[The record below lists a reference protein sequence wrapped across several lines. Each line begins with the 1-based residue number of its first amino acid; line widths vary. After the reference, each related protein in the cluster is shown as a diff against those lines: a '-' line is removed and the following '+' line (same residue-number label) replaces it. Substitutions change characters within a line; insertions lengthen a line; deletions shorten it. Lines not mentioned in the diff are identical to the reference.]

1 MKLNLNKKNLAML
14 ALCIVALGLFIY
26 IWCEFTFNF
35 VALFSFLIL
44 FMCVP
49 FCLSGP
55 KLLERRN
62 PQTLKVTRSFAPD
75 RNFNDFKP
83 KLLILVM
90 SILVFGAMALYALG
104 NYCNPEKAI
113 YQNYDHHALKVEGLK
128 IGEGFTLAGTN
139 QDAFLDN
146 SSIRGS
152 VKIASFDKDSVYLD
166 LKGFTNPI
174 YRRHYSNDELT
185 YSCLNKHAL
194 VSFQSGDWVT
204 LNGYGTDDSRRS
216 IKFSLVEGHKN
227 GLLGR
232 HTDTLRC
239 YFVEQ
244 GSNDTIE
251 SSFTRF
257 IKSGYPL
264 EGIAADVPTKQNLQ
278 GINIVRGSVYPHSK
292 RSNTKALYKD
302 VKYYIELESDAMLE
316 SVQVNDNEP
325 VSIREMSALKSVVSL
340 PYKSGFFIG
349 TGEDVSETVCFNR
362 HEKDSA
368 LTVTYHLA
376 KYQRLSSTEN
386 AKENTLM
393 VTTSI
398 VNPDNQDEGKSGLLE
413 NLTDNVLWFNVFH
426 EDNNKCNINPFFV
439 SYVAGPTNEMMEFS
453 LMTEDSPSTMYGIKA
468 DTYFTGVNSRSGNE
482 WLVKVE
488 NFKDKTPFKS
498 TKLAWIL
505 LAVILA
511 SALSLLY
518 SESIYTGFEYVCY
531 LLIIAFLTIRFFL
544 LWRITVFPPLS
555 SITHFE
561 FNHFMNTK
569 WLNITIIGLV
579 FFFVVTNTV
588 KRVILKQKCAPDN
601 IMDALRMNKL
611 FNFVCR
617 IGEVI
622 FRMLWNCAIFLPRQ
636 IVSLYYKLVT
646 LSATKRGL
654 RLRKQN
660 EDSMSPRAERIVGSI
675 FLMLFMGILAAL
687 AAKVSGS
694 PVRTVLGS
702 VGLYLLTDGLIYWA
716 FGNSYLEELDKL
728 KNGSGFAPAVGS
740 RADAFLLSLC
750 NMLIIT
756 GVTLIADSGYG
767 VMFSLFMLFS
777 LWMKITDLYQ
787 YTRYTM
793 KGGDSRKTFW
803 PFIAFVALF
812 VIIGWIIVKYKSIFL
827 KLFEFVMD
835 GRAWVFFLLAGLVV
849 CLIALF
855 VALILDIKFRKSH
868 LIIPAVVFG
877 FCAAASAFAPDYLR
891 GSHMEYRTRVHM
903 EEAGE
908 ILFNI
913 ENSSQQNKF
922 LQASL
927 NDWILYE
934 YQNVGKDI
942 KSFGESGNGYF
953 KLQPQSKL
961 GAMWFAQ
968 TTDICVSRY
977 VIAEH
982 GGVLPWLFVIAF
994 AMMLLMA
1001 LMTPSTSRWARM
1013 ITVQIALLFA
1023 VQSLMILLANTRGFI
1038 FFGQDFPLISL
1049 TSRLSSLYFFVLF
1062 AIAVCTSLIG
1072 RNKHFYEVE
1081 RRKDG
1086 YEMYAKL
1093 HEKNKALS
1101 FNMIFFFVVSAI
1113 MLACLGKNESINLGK
1128 GKSKKADVQVNDY
1141 QLNFEGVSYYKD
1153 GMYDVDTL
1161 LTVVNK
1167 ELETYIN
1174 PAFIKYQKK
1183 NGIVPLTR
1191 NMSDYVVKVFEDSL
1205 MTDANDLCTPYT
1217 KHLLDL
1223 YKNSTS
1229 KENSIKNL
1237 ICLRNVRT
1245 YEYKRVK
1252 SGRNGAS
1259 SFKVIPHDTLE
1270 FVTSLDYY
1278 KYELPK
1284 KVKNVWHGDVIEST
1298 FDVLPDSAY
1307 IKNSSNW
1314 ACAFIPAKYTVAN
1327 KDVQL
1332 MRATAGSPLKLVGS
1346 DAIISVKRDSLNVA
1360 NVSSDDFVMVGNR
1373 TITDTPLQKYRYFA
1387 KNILL
1392 NGKSTYIYPN
1402 GHKMLWARDIVASK
1416 LRNANKSQG
1425 ADKIALEQDMVI
1437 TIDTRLNNSLYDKYV
1452 EVTNGLRVDDVA
1464 RDRAV
1469 VVADGD
1475 GKIKAMVDYRSDRR
1489 YRINPNDFERIAELA
1504 DSLYMNREKGRTI
1517 ENRFFGNFSG
1527 NILRRGPGSTQKP
1540 IVWSA
1545 VTSMYNIGWWDKMR
1559 LSKVWSIDEYTKTG
1573 SYFTFNKYAGQPIE
1587 SKFRSIA
1594 KDEGNGTEVVTLQ
1607 SYMYNSSNYYN
1618 SLLAYIGS
1626 FRGSVLGQDGFL
1638 KSSGSK
1644 DGNTLFYKVS
1654 FPKMPVRKKDQTAES
1669 FKKEMDKYAQQYVKT
1684 FPGIQKGGGGTMSFN
1699 KFLTPDMALDTEAL
1713 LPKGLNENF
1722 GLMPKVGNEKLSS
1735 CFNMSVRNRNETR
1748 NGVTRNAISNRQ
1760 LNEYMVRSVAIGSN
1774 TIWNVT
1780 PLKMAEMFGRL
1791 ISLNQD
1797 YELSYEVKEKKDYKM
1812 FNLDNTWVDGYRS
1825 YQPVRAELLKGMSSV
1840 FDKGTAKN
1848 VFANINKTLAMD
1860 SAGRPVK
1867 ICIDTESGQKAFYI
1881 YGKTGTINGF
1891 WGAENKEDHMLATII
1906 TDREVSTCSEKDLKD
1921 MKFYVIYQVDYANA
1935 GGWSK
1940 INAAIIQ
1947 TVLDSKAFR
1956 DYMGL

>member
-1 MKLNLNKKNLAML
+1 
-14 ALCIVALGLFIY
+14 
-26 IWCEFTFNF
+26 
-35 VALFSFLIL
+35 
-44 FMCVP
+44 MCVP

-55 KLLERRN
+55 KLMERRN
-62 PQTLKVTRSFAPD
+62 PQTMKVTKSFAPD

-83 KLLILVM
+83 KLLVLVI

-113 YQNYDHHALKVEGLK
+113 YKNYDHHALKVEGLK
-128 IGEGFTLAGTN
+128 IGEGFPLAGTN

-146 SSIRGS
+146 STIRGS
-152 VKIASFDKDSVYLD
+152 VRIESFDKDSVYLD
-166 LKGFTNPI
+166 VKGLTNPI
-174 YRRHYSNDELT
+174 YRRHLSNDELT
-185 YSCLNKHAL
+185 YSCLNKNVL
-194 VSFQSGDWVT
+194 VSFESGDWVK
-204 LNGYGTDDSRRS
+204 LNGYGTDDSRHS
-216 IKFSLVEGHKN
+216 IRFKLEEGHQN
-227 GLLGR
+227 GFLGR

-257 IKSGYPL
+257 LKSGYPL
-264 EGIAADVPTKQNLQ
+264 EGIAADIPTKQNLQ

-292 RSNTKALYKD
+292 RSNVQSLYKD

-316 SVQVNDNEP
+316 SIQVNENEP
-325 VSIREMSALKSVVSL
+325 VTVSILNASKTLVSV
-340 PYKSGFFIG
+340 PYKSGIFIG

-362 HEKDSA
+362 HEKDSS
-368 LTVTYHLA
+368 LTVTYHLP

-398 VNPDNQDEGKSGLLE
+398 VSTGENDEGKTGLLE
-413 NLTDNVLWFNVFH
+413 NLTDNVLWFNLFH
-426 EDNNKCNINPFFV
+426 EDDNKCNLNPFFV
-439 SYVAGPTNEMMEFS
+439 SYVAGPTNEMMDFS
-453 LMTEDSPSTMYGIKA
+453 LMTEDSPTTMYGIKA
-468 DTYFTGVNSRSGNE
+468 DTYFSGIKSRSGNE

-498 TKLAWIL
+498 TRLAWIL

-518 SESIYTGFEYVCY
+518 SERLYTGFEYACY

-561 FNHFMNTK
+561 FNHFMSAK
-569 WLNITIIGLV
+569 WLNITLIGLGI
-579 FFFVVTNTV
+579 FFVVTNVV
-588 KRVILKQKCAPDN
+588 KRVILKQACAPDN
-601 IMDALRMNKL
+601 IVNSLRRNWIINFICLAGEFIFKIAWSVAL
-611 FNFVCR
+611 
-617 IGEVI
+617 
-622 FRMLWNCAIFLPRQ
+622 AIPRL
-636 IVSLYYKLVT
+636 IVWIWYAVET
-646 LSATKRGL
+646 FINAKRGL
-654 RLRKQN
+654 RPKKGVERK
-660 EDSMSPRAERIVGSI
+660 MSPRTERFVGSI
-675 FLMLFMGILAAL
+675 CLMMLMSIAVLFV
-687 AAKVSGS
+687 AKVSGS
-694 PVRTVLGS
+694 PVATVLGS
-702 VGLYLLTDGLIYWA
+702 VGLYLLTDAMIYWA
-716 FGNSYLEELDKL
+716 FGSSYLQELEKL
-728 KNGSGFAPAVGS
+728 KNNSGYAPAVGA
-740 RADAFLLSLC
+740 RADAFLMSLC
-750 NMLIIT
+750 NMLLIS
-756 GVTLIADSGYG
+756 GVTLAADGGYG

-787 YTRYTM
+787 YTRYSM
-793 KGGDSRKTFW
+793 KGSDGRKTYW
-803 PFIAFVALF
+803 PFIAFWSLF
-812 VIIGWIIVKYKSIFL
+812 FIILIVVIAYKSIFL
-827 KLFEFVMD
+827 SLFEAVIG
-835 GRAWVFFLLAGLVV
+835 GRVWIFFIIAGCVV
-849 CLIALF
+849 CLMAVM
-855 VALILDIKFRKSH
+855 VALILDVKFKKVH
-868 LIIPAVVFG
+868 LIIPAIVCG
-877 FCAAASAFAPDYLR
+877 FCVFASLKAPDFLK

-903 EEAGE
+903 EEAGK

-913 ENSSQQNKF
+913 ENSTQQNKF

-934 YQNVGKDI
+934 YQNVGKEI
-942 KSFGESGNGYF
+942 KSFGEGGNGYF

-968 TTDICVSRY
+968 TTDICISRY
-977 VIAEH
+977 IIAEH
-982 GGVLPWLFVIAF
+982 GGALPWLFVVAF
-994 AMMLLMA
+994 AMMLMMA
-1001 LMTPSTSRWARM
+1001 LLTPSTSRWARM

-1038 FFGQDFPLISL
+1038 FFGQDFPLISV

-1062 AIAVCTSLIG
+1062 ATAVCTCFIG

-1093 HEKNKALS
+1093 DEKNKALS
-1101 FNMIFFFVVSAI
+1101 FNMIFFFVVSAFV
-1113 MLACLGKNESINLGK
+1113 LAKLGSDDSLNLGK
-1128 GKSKKADVQVNDY
+1128 GKDRKADVQVNDY
-1141 QLNFEGVSYYKD
+1141 TLDFDGVSYYKD

-1174 PAFIKYQKK
+1174 PAFVEYQKN
-1183 NGIVPLTR
+1183 NGIVPLKR
-1191 NMSDYVVKVFEDSL
+1191 NMSEYVGKVFADSL
-1205 MTDANDLCTPYT
+1205 IADANNLCSPYT
-1217 KHLLDL
+1217 QRLLEV
-1223 YKNSTS
+1223 YKNSSS
-1229 KENSIKNL
+1229 KDNSIRNI

-1245 YEYKRVK
+1245 YEYKRMK
-1252 SGRNGAS
+1252 TGRNGAS
-1259 SFKVIPHDTLE
+1259 SFRVVPHDTLE

-1284 KVKNVWHGDVIEST
+1284 KVKNVWHGDIIEST
-1298 FDVLPDSAY
+1298 SEVLPDSAY
-1307 IKNSSNW
+1307 IKNSGSW
-1314 ACAFIPAKYTVAN
+1314 GCAFIPARYTAAN

-1360 NVSSDDFVMVGNR
+1360 NVSSDDFVMLGNR
-1373 TITDTPLQKYRYFA
+1373 TITDTPLQRYRYFA

-1402 GHKMLWARDIVASK
+1402 GHKMLWAKDIVASK
-1416 LRNANKSQG
+1416 LRRAKKSQNS
-1425 ADKIALEQDMVI
+1425 DKNSLEQNMVL
-1437 TIDTRLNNSLYDKYV
+1437 TIDTRLNNALYDKYV
-1452 EVTNGLRVDDVA
+1452 AVTKDFRVDDVA
-1464 RDRAV
+1464 RDRTV
-1469 VVADGD
+1469 VVADGN
-1475 GKIKAMVDYRSDRR
+1475 GNIKAMVDYRADSR
-1489 YRINPNDFERIAELA
+1489 YRINPNDFDRIAELS

-1540 IVWSA
+1540 LVWTA

-1559 LSKVWSIDEYTKTG
+1559 LSVVRPIKKYTKIG
-1573 SYFTFNKYAGQPIE
+1573 DDFIFNKYAGYPIE
-1587 SKFRSIA
+1587 SKFKSIA
-1594 KDEGNGTEVVTLQ
+1594 DDEGNGSNAVTLQ
-1607 SYMYNSSNYYN
+1607 SYMYKSSNYYN

-1626 FRGSVLGQDGFL
+1626 FRESDLSQGGFL

-1644 DGNTLFYKVS
+1644 DGKTLFYNVS
-1654 FPKMPVRKKDQTAES
+1654 LPNEPVRKRNQSEES
-1669 FKKEMDKYAQQYVKT
+1669 FEKEMRKYAEQYVKT
-1684 FPGIQKGGGGTMSFN
+1684 FPGIQKGGGKTMSFN

-1713 LPKGLNENF
+1713 LPKGLSNNF
-1722 GLMPKVGNEKLSS
+1722 GLLPKVANENLNS
-1735 CFNMSVRNRNETR
+1735 CFNMSVRNRNGR
-1748 NGVTRNAISNRQ
+1748 GDRSAGSQISNRE

-1791 ISLNQD
+1791 ISLNQEYTLT
-1797 YELSYEVKEKKDYKM
+1797 YEPKEKEEYKL
-1812 FNLDNTWVDGYRS
+1812 FDLDESWSNGYRS
-1825 YQPVRAELLKGMSSV
+1825 YKPVRAEFLKGMSSV
-1840 FDKGTAKN
+1840 FGSSGTAKY
-1848 VFANINKTLAMD
+1848 VYDNIDKNIGRD
-1860 SAGRPVK
+1860 SAGNPVK
-1867 ICIDTESGQKAFYI
+1867 ISLDTGSGEKSFYI

-1891 WGAENKEDHMLATII
+1891 WGAENKEDHLLATII
-1906 TDREVSTCSEKDLKD
+1906 TDREVSTCSEKDLED

-1935 GGWSK
+1935 GGWSRV
-1940 INAAIIQ
+1940 NAAIIQ
-1947 TVLDSKAFR
+1947 TVLESQAFK